1 MTMTITARP
10 TPPRIKDPLDAVM
23 RSCLR
28 DQAAWS
34 GVTRTAAGLNQ
45 AEHWLKTTAASIDQQ
60 LSYRQ
65 DEVEI
70 WRLAP
75 LEHSASLTEHLEW
88 RKGALYLKSLCEKR
102 LIDIKRLRAA
112 DESRAQ
118 EMKALLLR
126 LADAV
131 LDHAEERIDDDELYD
146 VLDGISLPGD
156 DGPTLRDCLE
166 IQRLPELNIR

>member
-28 DQAAWS
+28 DEDVWS
-34 GVTRTAAGLNQ
+34 EVVGTAAGLNQ

-75 LEHSASLTEHLEW
+75 QEHSASLTEYLEW
-88 RKGALYLKSLCEKR
+88 RKGALYLKSLCEKC
-102 LIDIKRLRAA
+102 LIDAKRLRAA

-131 LDHAEERIDDDELYD
+131 LDEIR
-146 VLDGISLPGD
+146 LPGED
-156 DGPTLRDCLE
+156 APTLRDYIVLRDGV
-166 IQRLPELNIR
+166 QD